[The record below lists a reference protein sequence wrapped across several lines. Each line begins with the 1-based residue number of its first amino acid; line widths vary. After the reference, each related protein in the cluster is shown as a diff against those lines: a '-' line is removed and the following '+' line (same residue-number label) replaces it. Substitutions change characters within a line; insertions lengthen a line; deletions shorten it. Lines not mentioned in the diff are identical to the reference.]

1 MNVHLSE
8 HFRRKEH
15 MKSNNRISHVL
26 QQNRTDFISV
36 INGKLYLYYNVQ
48 AMGQD
53 IYFAL

>member
-1 MNVHLSE
+1 
-8 HFRRKEH
+8 

-36 INGKLYLYYNVQ
+36 LNGKLYLYYNVQ
-48 AMGQD
+48 VMGQD